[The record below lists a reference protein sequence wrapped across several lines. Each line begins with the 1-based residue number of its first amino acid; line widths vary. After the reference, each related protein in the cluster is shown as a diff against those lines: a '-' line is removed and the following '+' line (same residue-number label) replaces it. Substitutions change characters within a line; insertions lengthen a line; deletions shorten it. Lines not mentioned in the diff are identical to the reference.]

1 MKRVVYHPHAS
12 SELAES
18 ALFLERKEPGL
29 CNEFFAAAELVED
42 AISKDPTI
50 GSSYLF
56 ETRRIRVGKFSY
68 CAVFRDEPEWV
79 MIYAIASYH
88 RDEGYWDERLP

>member
-18 ALFLERKEPGL
+18 ALFLERQESGL
-29 CNEFFAAAELVED
+29 CNEFFDAVEVVEE
-42 AISKDPTI
+42 AISRDPTI

-56 ETRRIRVGKFSY
+56 ETRRIRAGKFSY
-68 CAVFRDEPEWV
+68 AVIFREEQEWV

-88 RDEGYWDERLP
+88 RGEGYWDERLP